1 MFPRQNRDTT
11 GIHSRSFA
19 RRDARFFFLIVRA
32 RAGAAESRNHLLA
45 FYIEMNDFGEIVRL
59 EIISSVPNRYLRDP
73 PDPWR
78 GTHRQEHSP
87 GLVRPR

>member
-1 MFPRQNRDTT
+1 MPYSPMFPRQNRDTT

-45 FYIEMNDFGEIVRL
+45 FDIEMDDFGEVVML
-59 EIISSVPNRYLRDP
+59 EVIRSVKKLDLRDT

-78 GTHRQEHSP
+78 GPRRQ
-87 GLVRPR
+87 